1 MHMTR
6 SPSARLR
13 LLAGLA
19 IVFGLMTILSGSQ
32 ALFLGPARGGPDL
45 GNVVLPVLWFNFLA
59 GFAYTAAGIG
69 LWRARRW
76 AAQLALALVAATALL
91 FAWLGL
97 HIAGGGAFEMRT
109 VAAMTLRTGFWAA
122 VAFVAWRALLRATGS
137 APKPED

>member
-1 MHMTR
+1 MLGTR
-6 SPSARLR
+6 PPTPLR
-13 LLAGLA
+13 LLAGIA
-19 IVFGLMTILSGSQ
+19 IAFGLMTVFSGSQ

-97 HIAGGGAFEMRT
+97 HVAGGGAFEVRT
-109 VAAMTLRTGFWAA
+109 VAAMTLRTGFWAL
-122 VAFVAWRALLRATGS
+122 VAWMAWRTLLRASGS
-137 APKPED
+137 APKP